1 MVYNKQYCL
10 LLFTKSS
17 TQNRK
22 LGKYPPAAITAG
34 EVDDDDDG
42 AFSLDVQETKPNV
55 SKSVRWFLFSHSTL
69 CA

>member
-1 MVYNKQYCL
+1 MVYNKQHCL

-22 LGKYPPAAITAG
+22 LGKFPAAITAG
-34 EVDDDDDG
+34 EVDDDDD
-42 AFSLDVQETKPNV
+42 AFSLDTQETKPNL
-55 SKSVRWFLFSHSTL
+55 SKSVRSYRFSRATL